1 MGSVNHGHNHMK
13 TLFLATAVLS
23 GVFVSSVH
31 ADPSTTQT
39 IVMVRHGEK
48 PPDGL
53 GQLNCQGLNRALALP
68 KAIRS
73 MFGKPA
79 AIFAPNPGEQKEDEG
94 TSYDYVRPLAT
105 IEPTA
110 IALSM
115 PVNAEIGESKI
126 GELQHQLEKPDYVNA
141 VVLIAWEHKEIED
154 LAKALLK
161 AHGGDSDS
169 VPKWHGK
176 DFDSI
181 YIVKIVRSGSTSAAE
196 FTVGREGLDN
206 QSSTCP
212 GN

>member
-1 MGSVNHGHNHMK
+1 MK
-13 TLFLATAVLS
+13 ALLLATTVLS

-31 ADPSTTQT
+31 ADPSTTET

-48 PPDGL
+48 PVDGL

-68 KAIRS
+68 RVIRS

-79 AIFAPNPGEQKEDEG
+79 AIFAPNPAEQKEDEG
-94 TSYDYVRPLAT
+94 INYDYVRPLAT

-110 IALSM
+110 IALGMS
-115 PVNAEIGESKI
+115 VNAEIGQSKI
-126 GELQHQLEKPDYVNA
+126 DELQRGLEKPEFTNA
-141 VVLIAWEHKEIED
+141 VVLVAWEHKEIED

-161 AHGGDSDS
+161 AHGGNSDS
-169 VPKWHGK
+169 VPRWQGK

-181 YIVKIVRSGSTSAAE
+181 YIVKITRSASTSTAE
-196 FTVGREGLDN
+196 FTAGREGLDN